1 VSSIDAAQIQ
11 DVWKNRFALD
21 NLNIVALAISV
32 AAGCLIAVQSLMGL
46 GAILALLIA
55 TFFVIRPLY
64 GLMAILWVVNI
75 VFVIDRGQ
83 RLGFTIPITGGTIS
97 ATDLLYALMVTTAVL
112 KWTIGRDVYYPRNRL
127 GAPLLLLLLWSSI
140 CLVMGILSGHEVKK
154 SMIEARPLLYL
165 CIFYLTVFLVR
176 NEASLVFVL
185 KSFTYAYLVTFA
197 IGLSIFVQGRKTIE
211 YFTMGTVDLGQS
223 LLPRFTLGSQDW
235 VNTLLFISIGL
246 ILFLKDSRTKICLV
260 ILTALLAV
268 NLLLIQARTQIVAF
282 FVGMIPIIILA
293 PGTKKL
299 KIIAAGLAGV
309 VLLSLILFSL
319 AQTEAGQKKI
329 LDPIAERFSGIYK
342 KKTDVDQSLER
353 RLFEAEA
360 VRSGILARPITG
372 HWFGAK
378 WSNDP
383 KWVWEYKYDVTYI
396 HSSWLFYLYK
406 MGLVGTI
413 LTLFVLCRAFFL
425 ALRLVKSVRNPLY
438 KGVALGILATIPTY
452 AFTGIFQ
459 PTLWQYFMN
468 PILGFELGLLV
479 VMEQLVG
486 RTNWADERRVRN

>member
-1 VSSIDAAQIQ
+1 MDSVSGSQFQ
-11 DVWKNRFALD
+11 DNRQNRFASD
-21 NLNIVALAISV
+21 NLNVVALAFSV
-32 AAGCLIAVQSLMGL
+32 AAGCLIAMQSLMGV
-46 GAILALLIA
+46 GAILALLVA
-55 TFFVIRPLY
+55 TFFIMRPLY

-83 RLGFTIPITGGTIS
+83 RLGFTIPVTGGTIS
-97 ATDLLYALMVTTAVL
+97 ATDLLYALMVTTVAV
-112 KWTIGRDVYYPRNRL
+112 KWTIGRDAYYPRNRL
-127 GAPLLLLLLWSSI
+127 GTPLLLLLLWSLV

-165 CIFYLTVFLVR
+165 CIFYLTIFLIREEKSFVF
-176 NEASLVFVL
+176 AL
-185 KSFTYAYLVTFA
+185 KSFIYAYLVTFA

-246 ILFLKDSRTKICLV
+246 ILFQKEARTKMYLG
-260 ILTALLAV
+260 ILTAILAL
-268 NLLLIQARTQIVAF
+268 NLLLIQARTQIIAF
-282 FVGMIPIIILA
+282 FVGMIPVLILA
-293 PGTKKL
+293 PGTKKFKL
-299 KIIAAGLAGV
+299 IAAGLACA
-309 VLLSLILFSL
+309 VLLSVVIFSL
-319 AQTEAGQKKI
+319 AQTEAGQRKI
-329 LDPIAERFSGIYK
+329 LDPIAERFSGIFK
-342 KKTDVDQSLER
+342 KRTEVDQSLER

-360 VRSGILARPITG
+360 MRSGILARPVFG
-372 HWFGAK
+372 HWFGSK

-413 LTLFVLCRAFFL
+413 LMVLILCRSFIL
-425 ALRLVKSVRNPLY
+425 ALSLVRSSGDPLY
-438 KGVALGILATIPTY
+438 KGVALGILATVPTY

-479 VMEQLVG
+479 VMEQLLG
-486 RTNWADERRVRN
+486 RTKSKKRGL

>member
-1 VSSIDAAQIQ
+1 MAANTHIQ
-11 DVWKNRFALD
+11 DVWQPSFSRER
-21 NLNIVALAISV
+21 LNAVALLLSV
-32 AAGCLIAVQSLMGL
+32 AAGCLIAFQSVMGL
-46 GAILALLIA
+46 GAVVA
-55 TFFVIRPLY
+55 FFAASFLVMRPLY
-64 GLMAILWVVNI
+64 GLMSILWVVNI

-83 RLGFTIPITGGTIS
+83 RIGFTLPVTGGTIS
-97 ATDLLYALMVTTAVL
+97 ATDLLYALMVFTAAL
-112 KWTIGRDVYYPRNRL
+112 KWSIAQDIYYPRNRL
-127 GAPLLLLLLWSSI
+127 GTPLFLLLTWSSV

-165 CIFYLTVFLVR
+165 CIFYLTVYFIR
-176 NEASLVFVL
+176 DKESFVFAL
-185 KSFTYAYLVTFA
+185 KSFIYAYLVTFA
-197 IGLSIFVQGRKTIE
+197 IGFSIFVQGRKTIE

-235 VNTLLFISIGL
+235 VNTLLFLSIGL
-246 ILFLKDSRTKICLV
+246 ILFLKDSKTKMYLSL
-260 ILTALLAV
+260 LTALLAF
-268 NLLLIQARTQIVAF
+268 NLLLIQARTQIIAF

-293 PGTKKL
+293 PGTKKFKL
-299 KIIAAGLAGV
+299 IAAGLAGV
-309 VLLSLILFSL
+309 VLLSLVVFSL
-319 AQTEAGQKKI
+319 AQTEVGQKKI

-342 KKTDVDQSLER
+342 KKTEVDQSLER

-360 VRSGILARPITG
+360 MRSGILARPITG

-406 MGLVGTI
+406 MGLIGTI
-413 LTLFVLCRAFFL
+413 LMIVILARAFMIAL
-425 ALRLVKSVRNPLY
+425 ALVRSVGNPLY

-486 RTNWADERRVRN
+486 RGAAHGNGS